1 MADRD
6 ARAQVFVLA
15 GVDRAR
21 SFEVGER
28 AVLGRSSECDV
39 VLQDRSISRKHAV
52 IVRRETRWFLQD
64 LGSTNGVHK
73 DGKRVERVELR
84 DGDEFQLGDLPL
96 RLRLSSSGP
105 ALDEGIEF
113 ASPLDFE
120 PPARVTSAPAA
131 RPAADD
137 EVEIDDDVEIEMEV
151 ELEDG
156 ASPVSRGEALAGTTF
171 RAPPR
176 AARRTGILSGDLEQV
191 PPWIRA
197 LLFLG
202 VLALGAGLC
211 YGAFVAVQALRS
223 GL

>member
-1 MADRD
+1 MTDRD

-21 SFEVGER
+21 SFELGER
-28 AVLGRSSECDV
+28 SVLGRSSECDV

-52 IVRRETRWFLQD
+52 IVCQETHWFLQD

-96 RLRLSSSGP
+96 RLRLSSAGP

-113 ASPLDFE
+113 ASPLDFVAP
-120 PPARVTSAPAA
+120 PPAPATAPVEE
-131 RPAADD
+131 DD
-137 EVEIDDDVEIEMEV
+137 IEIEMEV
-151 ELEDG
+151 DVEDV
-156 ASPVSRGEALAGTTF
+156 AAPAARGEPLAGTVF

-176 AARRTGILSGDLEQV
+176 AGRRTGILSGDLAQA
-191 PPWIRA
+191 PSWIRA
-197 LLFLG
+197 LLFAL